1 MSVEQ
6 KSDIEMLSTDCS
18 STANLFKEQIKT
30 MRLLNKLD
38 EQNEVAERRTKFINE
53 ELVSLRKQIE
63 KQRFQTTVVIGFIIS
78 ANVLFALSLRG
89 K

>member
-6 KSDIEMLSTDCS
+6 KSEIEMLSTDCS
-18 STANLFKEQIKT
+18 SANLFKEQIKT

-38 EQNEVAERRTKFINE
+38 EQNEVAERRTKYINE
-53 ELVSLRKQIE
+53 ELVFLRKKIE
-63 KQRFQTTVVIGFIIS
+63 QQRFQTTVVIGFIIS

>member
-6 KSDIEMLSTDCS
+6 KSEIEMRSTDCS
-18 STANLFKEQIKT
+18 NANILKEQMKT
-30 MRLLNKLD
+30 LSLLNKLD
-38 EQNEVAERRTKFINE
+38 EQNEVAERRTKYINE
-53 ELVSLRKQIE
+53 ELVFLRKKIE
-63 KQRFQTTVVIGFIIS
+63 QQRFQTTVVIGFIIS